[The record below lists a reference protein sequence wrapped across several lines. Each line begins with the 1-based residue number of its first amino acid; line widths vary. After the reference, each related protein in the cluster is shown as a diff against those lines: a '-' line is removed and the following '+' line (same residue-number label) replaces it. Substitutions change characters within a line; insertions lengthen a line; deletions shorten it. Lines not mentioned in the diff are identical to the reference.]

1 MSTVSYILP
10 LKAPAPLP
18 ATGVTIVTFK
28 VWKNTLVSHLE
39 QDANHHYFLPGG
51 KYSSWTAAEFGKRI
65 SRLVDTDPDK
75 IAADGKRNQLGD
87 NAYENE
93 LERILNCR
101 NAQLSKFITHIAT
114 LCHHTENDDVTNNST
129 SLSWIIEYLMKHYG
143 LMTKGANFMNI
154 ADNVYKQGVP
164 YQTFYKEYRASFVD
178 NLRKQG
184 DIVHYKNDF
193 ALPEDEKLSPSF
205 ENAIVLWALEKIDP
219 RLPSKVKKNYG
230 YQMTGNMTLRDIQP
244 VVFENIDLMIE
255 ELDQIQAN
263 KAFSIQALDQDPDPV
278 LNAVRY
284 QSRNNFRGSKP
295 PFPRGRGALRSRIS
309 RTVPGMN
316 RGTASIGNKFCR
328 ICNLAGSDSK
338 VYTSHE
344 IGTCSRLTIR
354 DLDSLRNSL
363 MLNGMEALELEETNE
378 PVYSLQPGW
387 DDAESYQLQTGA
399 EDE

>member
-28 VWKNTLVSHLE
+28 VWKNTLISHLE
-39 QDANHHYFLPGG
+39 QDANHHHFLPGG
-51 KYSSWTAAEFGKRI
+51 KYSKWTAAEFGKRI
-65 SRLVDTDPDK
+65 SSLVNTDPDK
-75 IAADGKRNQLGD
+75 IAADGKRNQLGAD
-87 NAYENE
+87 GYEYE
-93 LERILNCR
+93 LERILNSR

-129 SLSWIIEYLMKHYG
+129 SLNWIIDYLMKHYG

-154 ADNVYKQGVP
+154 ADNVFKQGVP

-184 DIVHYKNDF
+184 DVVHFKNDF
-193 ALPEDEKLSPSF
+193 VLLEDEKLSPSF

-230 YQMTGNMTLRDIQP
+230 YQMTGNMTLKDVQP
-244 VVFENIDLMIE
+244 VIFENIDLMIE
-255 ELDQIQAN
+255 ELDQAQAN
-263 KAFSIQALDQDPDPV
+263 KAYALQVLEPDSDPV
-278 LNAVRY
+278 LNALRY
-284 QSRNNFRGSKP
+284 QPRNNSRGSRP
-295 PFPRGRGALRSRIS
+295 PFSRGRNVSRG
-309 RTVPGMN
+309 RLL
-316 RGTASIGNKFCR
+316 RGTSNFTRPRASINDKFCR
-328 ICNLAGSDSK
+328 LCHLAGSDSK

-354 DLDSLRNSL
+354 DMDSLRNSL
-363 MLNGMEALELEETNE
+363 LLNGMETLELEDSIE
-378 PVYSLQPGW
+378 PEYSLQPGW
-387 DDAESYQLQTGA
+387 DDTEANQLQFGT